1 MDISQWK
8 ERLEMEREQKDWFFT
23 SHPQSPLSLQD
34 RRAFQ
39 GLAYWPPNPDYCF
52 ELELHEHED
61 REVIDVADTG
71 GQQRNLWRWG
81 EFRFELAGRHC
92 TLQAY
97 KSDPGEERLFV
108 PFRDQTSGKESYGA
122 GRYLDLEP
130 ARHLTSEGKWLVDF
144 NEAYNPWCAYGED
157 YACPFV
163 PPENWLQVPIRAG
176 EKKYPLGEK

>member
-1 MDISQWK
+1 MDVNQWK
-8 ERLEMEREQKDWFFT
+8 ERLEMERREKDWFFA

-34 RRAFQ
+34 RRAFR
-39 GLAYWPPNPDYCF
+39 GLAYWPPDADYRF
-52 ELELHEHED
+52 ELELHQHED
-61 REVIDVADTG
+61 REVMQVADTS

-81 EFRFELAGRHC
+81 EFRFQVAGQEC

-97 KSDPGEERLFV
+97 KSDPAQERLFV
-108 PFRDQTSGKESYGA
+108 PFRDQTSGKEGYGA

-130 ARHLTSEGKWLVDF
+130 ERHLTEEGKWVVDF
-144 NEAYNPWCAYGED
+144 NEAYNPWCAYSED

-163 PPENWLQVPIRAG
+163 PPENWLHVAIRAG